1 MKAARWVSLL
11 LGLAPLWLHGQ
22 ETRSATIVAVAGAT
36 TVSSPSGS
44 AGATVGSEV
53 SVGSTIATTPGASV
67 TLKFFDGTV
76 GIVEQKTTVILAAL
90 STGPDST
97 GAVKEDTLLD
107 LKEGEVV
114 AILDPSKKD
123 VTHFS
128 VRTPQGVATAHGT
141 VFAVEVSQDA
151 SNSNVT
157 TMSGTVTYVTSEGTF
172 TIPFGQAATGGALA
186 DLAAAA
192 KANPALV
199 QDILA
204 AASSVAAAI
213 GNGSV
218 TNSAGSPNLVNT
230 VLSAVVAAAVEVA
243 PQSAPQIVHD
253 TIVAAGPALN
263 GSANSGAVVAIAS
276 AAAEASAKV
285 DPAGGTA
292 ATDAINASAIQA
304 AQQENVPVDNDALA
318 VATKAAAA
326 PPPAKPNPILPP
338 LDQTPLTVVSPSQ
351 KQ

>member
-1 MKAARWVSLL
+1 MKTARWVSLL
-11 LGLAPLWLHGQ
+11 LGIAPLWLHGQ
-22 ETRSATIVAVAGAT
+22 EARSARIVAVTGGA
-36 TVSSPSGS
+36 TVSSSSGTI
-44 AGATVGSEV
+44 AAAVGSEI
-53 SVGSTIATTPGASV
+53 SIGSTIATSPGASV
-67 TLKFFDGTV
+67 TVKFFDGIV
-76 GIVEQKTTVILAAL
+76 GIMEQKTTVILAAL
-90 STGPDST
+90 SVGPDST
-97 GAVKEDTLLD
+97 GAVKENTLLD
-107 LKEGEVV
+107 LKEGGVV
-114 AILDPSKKD
+114 ASLDPSKKD

-172 TIPFGQAATGGALA
+172 IIPFGQAATGGAIA
-186 DLAAAA
+186 ALAAAA

-218 TNSAGSPNLVNT
+218 TNSAASPNLVNT
-230 VLSAVVAAAVEVA
+230 VLSAVVAAAVEVD
-243 PQSAPQIVHD
+243 PQSAPQIVKD
-253 TIVAAGPALN
+253 TIAAAGPALQG
-263 GSANSGAVVAIAS
+263 GSNPGAVVAIAT

-292 ATDAINASAIQA
+292 ATDAINSSAVKASQQA
-304 AQQENVPVDNDALA
+304 NVAVDNDTLVA
-318 VATKAAAA
+318 ATKAASS
-326 PPPAKPNPILPP
+326 PPPAKPNPIRPP
-338 LDQTPLTVVSPSQ
+338 LDQTQLTVSPSQ
-351 KQ
+351 QK